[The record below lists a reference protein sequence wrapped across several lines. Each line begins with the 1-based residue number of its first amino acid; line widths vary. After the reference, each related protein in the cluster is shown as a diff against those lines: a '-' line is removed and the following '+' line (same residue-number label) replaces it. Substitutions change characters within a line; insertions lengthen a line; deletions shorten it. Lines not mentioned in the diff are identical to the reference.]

1 MIMEGRGTH
10 IYFPTFIVLGEILS
24 DLNSS
29 DGWEKRSDT
38 PCPPPFRV
46 RKLRA
51 GRRVWLLVAHL
62 RSAWGTCVCTY
73 LSKFDWPE
81 LDEFLFFLSS
91 REYTHQ
97 MLQFR
102 DDKLRVQQQLNAHY
116 FQGSP
121 AACAGL
127 DS

>member
-1 MIMEGRGTH
+1 MGKKKRH
-10 IYFPTFIVLGEILS
+10 PVPPTFSGSETE
-24 DLNSS
+24 
-29 DGWEKRSDT
+29 GGK
-38 PCPPPFRV
+38 
-46 RKLRA
+46 A
-51 GRRVWLLVAHL
+51 GVVAHL